1 MNVIFL
7 TSSTS
12 ERAFQDICR
21 ESPILPNPSNQNF
34 YHKIIK
40 AVSFYENVEVVSH
53 RPFVKGMILPHVED
67 EDDDR
72 VPYHYTKIRNNLIYK
87 IFDEE
92 REIVHKTMK
101 ILDSYLH
108 KDCVIVVDVLRRNLL
123 NAAIRIR
130 RKHRIPI
137 VGVITDNPL
146 NLTGAKTR
154 LAESTIKKSEK
165 LDGVLTLSQGLL
177 NVYGINKKPHYIFEG
192 IVEDI
197 PLFKKEP
204 LGDYFSFAGSL
215 YERYGVKTLIDAFK
229 DNEFKKNLV
238 VLGNGPL
245 KNYIFDLSQHDH
257 RILYLSQLS
266 KNKTYAIEQHAI
278 ANINPRPLNPL
289 IDSQSIPSKMLEYLA
304 SGVPTISTKHPRLFD
319 LFKNDV
325 YWIDDDSV
333 EGIRKTITNFL
344 KVPSSEKTK
353 KALSAKTKVYSMYGS
368 LVQGEGISHFL
379 NSFKTSK
386 S

>member
-1 MNVIFL
+1 MNVVFL

-12 ERAFQDICR
+12 ERVFQEICQ
-21 ESPILPNPSNQNF
+21 ESPVLPNPSNQNF
-34 YHKIIK
+34 YHKVIK

-53 RPFVKGMILPHVED
+53 RPFTKGMVLPPVED
-67 EDDDR
+67 GDDDR
-72 VPYHYTKIRNNLIYK
+72 VPYHYTQIKNNIFYK
-87 IFDEE
+87 VFDEE

-108 KDCVIVVDVLRRNLL
+108 KDCIIVVDVLRRNLL
-123 NAAIRIR
+123 NAALKIK
-130 RKHRIPI
+130 RKQRIPVI
-137 VGVITDNPL
+137 GVITDNPL
-146 NLTGAKTR
+146 NLSNAKTR
-154 LAESTIKKSEK
+154 LAESTIKKTAK
-165 LDGVLTLSQGLL
+165 LDGILALTDGLL
-177 NVYGINKKPHYIFEG
+177 NVFAVSDKPHYIFEG

-197 PLFKKEP
+197 PPFKKEP
-204 LGDYFSFAGSL
+204 LGDYFAFAGSL

-229 DNEFKKNLV
+229 DNEYKKNLV

-245 KNYIFDLSQHDH
+245 KNYIADLSQHNH

-266 KNKTYAIEQHAI
+266 KSKTYAIEQHAI
-278 ANINPRPLNPL
+278 ANINPRPLNPM
-289 IDSQSIPSKMLEYLA
+289 IDAQSIPSKMLEYLA
-304 SGVPTISTKHPRLFD
+304 SGVPTISTKHPRLYD

-325 YWIDDDSV
+325 YWIEDCSI
-333 EGIRKTITNFL
+333 EGIRKAISDFMN
-344 KVPSSEKTK
+344 VSSSEKNK